1 VEEKQMKIV
10 VDRDTCQGHGR
21 CAVYAPEVYELD
33 DEGYCA
39 ITDLLVPADQEDAA
53 ASGADACP
61 ENAIEVID

>member
-1 VEEKQMKIV
+1 MKIV

-39 ITDLLVPADQEDAA
+39 IT
-53 ASGADACP
+53 
-61 ENAIEVID
+61 

>member
-1 VEEKQMKIV
+1 MKIV
-10 VDRDTCQGHGR
+10 VDRDACQGHGR

-39 ITDLLVPADQEDAA
+39 ITEMLVPPAQEEDAI
-53 ASGADACP
+53 SGADACP